1 MQSLE
6 CISLPHPSTLRRLHS
21 NIGIDRSFIDYLRVA
36 CQDFNE
42 FKKHVLLQLDEIHVR
57 SDYTYKGGKIFG
69 SSFIQTN
76 SSHPEN
82 NFFES
87 DPANTVLAFQVTSLF
102 TKWSEIV
109 RLLPCCNAKSS
120 DLLPVVKQV
129 VIDIEKCGLKVVVIC
144 TDDYQLN
151 VSLFKSL
158 AGSASLQLTCPNP
171 SDPNRSIFLMFDPVH
186 IVKCIR
192 NNWINQKDTNT
203 TFIFPSID
211 NYFSETF
218 PYHLSNASF
227 KDLRNI
233 YKSEQYSTAKIAHKF
248 TSKVVW
254 PSVLERQSVPLALAV
269 WDQSTS
275 NAVLLYNER
284 NNISNQTYQFISLIN
299 RFWKM
304 CNIHSPGALFTKL
317 LNLNLNLNL
326 NLT

>member
-6 CISLPHPSTLRRLHS
+6 CISLPHPSTLRRLYS
-21 NIGIDRSFIDYLRVA
+21 NIGIDTSFIEYLKVA

-42 FKKHVLLQLDEIHVR
+42 FEKHVLLQLDEIHVR

-69 SSFIQTN
+69 SSFIQTD

-82 NFFES
+82 NSFES
-87 DPANTVLAFQVTSLF
+87 DPAKTVLAFQVTSLF

-158 AGSASLQLTCPNP
+158 AGSASLQFTCPNP
-171 SDPNRSIFLMFDPVH
+171 SDPNRSIFLIFDPVH

-192 NNWINQKDTNT
+192 NYWINQKDTNT

-233 YKSEQYSTAKIAHKF
+233 YKSEKYSTAKIAHKL

-254 PSVLERQSVPLALAV
+254 PSVLERQCPFSSCSLGSV
-269 WDQSTS
+269 
-275 NAVLLYNER
+275 
-284 NNISNQTYQFISLIN
+284 
-299 RFWKM
+299 
-304 CNIHSPGALFTKL
+304 
-317 LNLNLNLNL
+317 NLKCGIVV
-326 NLT
+326 